1 MKKDN
6 ILNDLFSKSLNLKF
20 EISEKITEIMNGK
33 NTNLTTI
40 DKVKQKIYEKI
51 ENMQETIKLL
61 ESELEINKNNS
72 INSKDNLLLW
82 KK

>member
-33 NTNLTTI
+33 NINLTAI

-51 ENMQETIKLL
+51 ENMQETIRLL
-61 ESELEINKNNS
+61 ESELDNFKYNT
-72 INSKDNLLLW
+72 KDNLLLW